1 MSARL
6 HSSVIAVS
14 TQKTTR
20 VRRVRYLWRS
30 LRKVCAKAPAMRALM
45 NMAPP
50 NTGSMPNALEN
61 RLEYMYW

>member
-14 TQKTTR
+14 TQKTAR
-20 VRRVRYLWRS
+20 MRRVRYLRRS
-30 LRKVCAKAPAMRALM
+30 PRKVCAKAPAMRALM

-50 NTGSMPNALEN
+50 NTGSMPSALEK
-61 RLEYMYW
+61 RLVYIY